1 MKHIGNIKYN
11 EGAKKK
17 KKRIARGQGSG
28 HGGTS
33 TQGHKGQKSR
43 SGAKVRRGFE
53 GGQMPMN
60 RRLPK
65 FGFFNRFRVEY
76 QIINVAVL
84 QELFDNN
91 RISNN
96 VDFDSLFK
104 IGLIRKD
111 VPLKILGNGNLTA
124 SLNIVADGFSESA
137 KLKIETAGGTVKVNE

>member
-76 QIINVAVL
+76 QIINVAEL

-91 RISNN
+91 RISSN

-124 SLNIVADGFSESA
+124 SLNIVADRFSESA